1 MESCQLGKGVLM
13 HKILK
18 RRDFLAGLSVIM
30 GGAILATEKTVALAE
45 NFIPG
50 EVMTILN
57 KNQTLILEKIID
69 IIIPETDTPG
79 GIMVRVPL
87 FIDHMLAHQMS
98 KTGAGKFV
106 KSLDDLIASLPGF
119 LKKDRGQQ
127 IEAVK
132 KLDNE
137 MWQGNKNSDF
147 YRSLKELILIG
158 YYTSEAGA
166 SMELYYDPV
175 PGPYHRVSLEEY
187 NRTWATRG
195 Y

>member
-1 MESCQLGKGVLM
+1 M

-30 GGAILATEKTVALAE
+30 GGVILSTEKTVAIAE
-45 NFIPG
+45 NFIPDG
-50 EVMTILN
+50 AMKILN
-57 KNQTLILEKIID
+57 EIQALTLGRIVD
-69 IIIPETDTPG
+69 IIIPETETPG
-79 GIMVRVPL
+79 GLMARVPY
-87 FIDHMLAHQMS
+87 FIDHILAHQMS
-98 KTGAGKFV
+98 KVEARKFV
-106 KSLDDLIASLPGF
+106 KSLDDLIVSLPGF
-119 LKKDRGQQ
+119 LKRDKARQ
-127 IEAVK
+127 IEAIK

-137 MWQGNKNSDF
+137 MWQGKKNSDF
-147 YRSLKELILIG
+147 YRSMKELVLIG

-175 PGPYHRVSLEEY
+175 PGPYHQVSLEEY